1 MSEVQILSP
10 RPNRT
15 SCVPAALQAQ
25 PLFIAPPDK
34 PTSQFR
40 LSTYRRLIGVAL
52 FFEAPDDPSIGYSFS
67 DLAVRTGG
75 SSGSVISIFLRQAPL
90 NDAGDRSLHAGL
102 RPTFQLDFHMPS
114 IGKSLF

>member
-10 RPNRT
+10 RPNQACSYRRLIG
-15 SCVPAALQAQ
+15 VALFFEA
-25 PLFIAPPDK
+25 PDK
-34 PTSQFR
+34 STSQFR
-40 LSTYRRLIGVAL
+40 LSAYRRLIGVAL
-52 FFEAPDDPSIGYSFS
+52 FFEAPDDPSSGYAFS

-102 RPTFQLDFHMPS
+102 RPTFQLDFHMPR